1 MPSLDSSLP
10 PLPFQIPTPAD
21 YSGLSSSSSSSSSSF
36 NASLI
41 IIAAILAAVCLA
53 SATFHLLLR
62 FLSRASS
69 SSPQLIHHNPSTP
82 STRSSSS
89 DGHRLARVEALPI
102 LHFDAVRTSSP
113 PDCAVCLSRFRP
125 GDQLRLLPACRHAFH
140 SPCIDAWLLSPA
152 ASCPLCR
159 SPVHLPPP
167 PPPPPPPLPPALPVT
182 ATAEEPSPAG
192 GGERGWLKEYVDRL
206 ASSAS
211 SSFSS
216 LRFSDRW
223 NRPASW
229 DLENPDDGNTAT
241 SAQRTTPCG
250 SAVN

>member
-1 MPSLDSSLP
+1 MPSLYSPS

-21 YSGLSSSSSSSSSSF
+21 DSGLSSSSSSSSF
-36 NASLI
+36 NPSLI

-53 SATFHLLLR
+53 SATIHLLLR

-102 LHFDAVRTSSP
+102 LHFEAVPTSSP

-167 PPPPPPPLPPALPVT
+167 PPPPPPALPAT
-182 ATAEEPSPAG
+182 APAEEPSPAG
-192 GGERGWLKEYVDRL
+192 GGGRGWLKEYVDLL

-216 LRFSDRW
+216 LRFSDRR

-229 DLENPDDGNTAT
+229 DLEDPDDGVAAT

>member
-1 MPSLDSSLP
+1 MPSLDSPP
-10 PLPFQIPTPAD
+10 PLPFQIPTPTD
-21 YSGLSSSSSSSSSSF
+21 YSGISSSSSSSSF
-36 NASLI
+36 NPSLI
-41 IIAAILAAVCLA
+41 IIAAIFAAVCVA
-53 SATFHLLLR
+53 CATIHLLRR

-82 STRSSSS
+82 PTMSSSS
-89 DGHRLARVEALPI
+89 DGDRMARVEALPI
-102 LHFDAVRTSSP
+102 LHFDAVPTSSP

-167 PPPPPPPLPPALPVT
+167 PPPPPPPLPVTTPA
-182 ATAEEPSPAG
+182 EDPSPAG
-192 GGERGWLKEYVDRL
+192 EGGRVWLKEYIDRL
-206 ASSAS
+206 AS
-211 SSFSS
+211 SS

-223 NRPASW
+223 NRPSSW
-229 DLENPDDGNTAT
+229 DLEDPDVGAAT
-241 SAQRTTPCG
+241 STQRPTPCG

>member
-1 MPSLDSSLP
+1 
-10 PLPFQIPTPAD
+10 
-21 YSGLSSSSSSSSSSF
+21 YSGLSSSSSSSSSSSF
-36 NASLI
+36 NPSLI

-53 SATFHLLLR
+53 SATIHLLLR

-159 SPVHLPPP
+159 SPVQLPPP
-167 PPPPPPPLPPALPVT
+167 PPPP
-182 ATAEEPSPAG
+182 
-192 GGERGWLKEYVDRL
+192 
-206 ASSAS
+206 
-211 SSFSS
+211 
-216 LRFSDRW
+216 
-223 NRPASW
+223 RPASSGA
-229 DLENPDDGNTAT
+229 PSDGHRRGAVPGRRRRAGVVEGVRRPVSFLRLLVLLLAPLLRQVEPASQLGLGKPRRRRHRHVGPTDNTMW
-241 SAQRTTPCG
+241 QRRK
-250 SAVN
+250 